1 MKINY
6 SEQFKI
12 RLANPDPSMDFHD
25 LVKTLIVR
33 RIKYKYRKKINHQII
48 ETEKPIGKGIVCDI
62 FHFDNLSKDAI
73 CYEIQK
79 SVTLKWLKETK
90 EKYENMKLKKEYKD
104 EIKNLSWILVDLNIL
119 PKDVRR
125 LGKQIDEVIV

>member
-1 MKINY
+1 MKLLLIATMVFVFCIGGY
-6 SEQFKI
+6 LGQVTFEPKVIIEHQYET
-12 RLANPDPSMDFHD
+12 
-25 LVKTLIVR
+25 VEKTVTE
-33 RIKYKYRKKINHQII
+33 II